1 MEEGEGLAQSKRE
14 KLLLRERE
22 CFLSPPE
29 GVSGS
34 IGIGKKKNENAFL
47 ISTCWGY
54 SHFGL

>member
-22 CFLSPPE
+22 CFLSPLE

-34 IGIGKKKNENAFL
+34 IGIGKKK
-47 ISTCWGY
+47 
-54 SHFGL
+54 